1 MNHFQHLFAIILTFL
16 WGNWN
21 RYVKGEPKKIAFMWG
36 RRISP
41 EPIKCSNC
49 RWKGMVRQLVHTYES
64 DGENFGYSDVVPV
77 DECPRCREYL

>member
-1 MNHFQHLFAIILTFL
+1 MDQIRYLFAIILTFL

-21 RYVKGEPKKIAFMWG
+21 RYVKHETKKISFMWG

-49 RWKGMVRQLVHTYES
+49 GWAGMIRQLKHEYEP
-64 DGENFGYSDVVPV
+64 DGFEDIVPV
-77 DECPRCREYL
+77 DECPRCGECL

>member
-1 MNHFQHLFAIILTFL
+1 VKDLIRYLFALILTFL

-49 RWKGMVRQLVHTYES
+49 RWKGMVRQLKHEYES
-64 DGENFGYSDVVPV
+64 DGFGDTVPV
-77 DECPRCREYL
+77 DECPKCGEYL